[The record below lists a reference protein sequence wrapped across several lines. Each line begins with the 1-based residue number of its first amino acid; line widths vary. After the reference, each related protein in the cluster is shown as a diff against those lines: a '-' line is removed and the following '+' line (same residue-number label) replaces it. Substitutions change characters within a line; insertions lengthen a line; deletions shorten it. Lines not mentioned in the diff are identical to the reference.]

1 MIYFHLVAIKAVLDL
16 AVGAP
21 VTAKKEQPREDPEAL
36 VGFGLT
42 AKNLVVVYHGFTPTP
57 SRLRPPWL
65 PLVSKTS
72 LRFRFLTW
80 SCIFFFFFC
89 TEVLTVVIR
98 CVLSSETAVTW

>member
-80 SCIFFFFFC
+80 SCIFFFFFA
-89 TEVLTVVIR
+89 LKF
-98 CVLSSETAVTW
+98 